1 MPKIEFSKDPA
12 KGKVARIKK
21 GKFAKHKG
29 LILRTGNGWVQI
41 ELYHMSIIFLLIYVF
56 RRSIYC

>member
-41 ELYHMSIIFLLIYVF
+41 ELYHMSIIFLLIY
-56 RRSIYC
+56 I